1 MDLRNELHYEFALTH
16 PGRGLWLLWQFSP
29 SQISV
34 SHPTPPQWWT
44 PPSSFADLISC
55 SVAKLKV
62 VFPSSHKSPVSSV
75 ISFHL
80 SFAPPPHLQG
90 RNRRP
95 RFTKRAFL
103 FLVSL
108 VPWCPTVRCLTH
120 VVFIGSPT
128 RRPAQVFVL
137 KQLASLLPQYY
148 DPLSAP
154 SLLGFLKNESL
165 CAAAASRLG
174 SPSLLGL
181 ARASCWS
188 SSFLAQICR
197 PWWTLCSSPSLQWK
211 VSSVLVNSTFFVLFC
226 MRPWLFS
233 CFCLLLLL
241 QFISPS
247 YPLTEF
253 RSLSSSF
260 SLVSCFPTR

>member
-1 MDLRNELHYEFALTH
+1 MSIDFSIINPSDAWWKPSWWQSKAKENVFC
-16 PGRGLWLLWQFSP
+16 PLL
-29 SQISV
+29 
-34 SHPTPPQWWT
+34 
-44 PPSSFADLISC
+44 C
-55 SVAKLKV
+55 
-62 VFPSSHKSPVSSV
+62 
-75 ISFHL
+75 
-80 SFAPPPHLQG
+80 
-90 RNRRP
+90 
-95 RFTKRAFL
+95 RAYKW
-103 FLVSL
+103 S
-108 VPWCPTVRCLTH
+108 R
-120 VVFIGSPT
+120 
-128 RRPAQVFVL
+128 
-137 KQLASLLPQYY
+137 LLCG
-148 DPLSAP
+148 
-154 SLLGFLKNESL
+154 LGFLKNESL